1 MRSLSPTL
9 LAAQQGP
16 ARRPYLEVVV
26 QDQVAGMPRRR
37 LERLYTGN
45 EADGPHALTV
55 PGDGSLV
62 RAWNRYTDSTLWVMR
77 VPSPGPGSNFA
88 TWTSLGAVSPYVGVA
103 LTSLGAE
110 VLLFYSL

>member
-62 RAWNRYTDSTLWVMR
+62 RAWNRYTDSPLWGMW
-77 VPSPGPGSNFA
+77 PSSPPPRPSSSSGGGWGAPGAPGA
-88 TWTSLGAVSPYVGVA
+88 P
-103 LTSLGAE
+103 
-110 VLLFYSL
+110 LLP